1 MNRQEIKRHVPPR
14 GGPPRNALPRN
25 GTARNGTAAVEL
37 AVCLP
42 MLLVIII
49 GIIEASSMIY
59 LKQSLSVAAYEGI
72 RTSVRANATL
82 SDVEASCN
90 QILTARRVN
99 GATVEVTPSNFESQP
114 TQTWIS
120 IRVSASGG
128 DNSVIAGWFYDT
140 LIVDGEAAMMKEY

>member
-1 MNRQEIKRHVPPR
+1 MNRQKIPR
-14 GGPPRNALPRN
+14 QLPSRD
-25 GTARNGTAAVEL
+25 GTAAVEL

-42 MLLVIII
+42 MLLVILV
-49 GIIEASSMIY
+49 GVIEASSMIY

-72 RTSVRANATL
+72 RTSVRAGATT
-82 SDVEASCN
+82 SDVEAACT

-99 GATVEVTPSNFESQP
+99 GATIEITPANFESQP
-114 TQTWIS
+114 PQSWVS
-120 IRVSASGG
+120 IRVSAVGG

>member
-1 MNRQEIKRHVPPR
+1 MRKRKQSVQPSLR
-14 GGPPRNALPRN
+14 D
-25 GTARNGTAAVEL
+25 GTAAVEF

-42 MLLVIII
+42 MLLVILV
-49 GIIEASSMIY
+49 GVIEASSTIY

-72 RTSVRANATL
+72 RASVKADATT
-82 SDVEASCN
+82 SDVEAACN

-99 GATVEVTPSNFESQP
+99 GATIEISPSNFESQP
-114 TQTWIS
+114 ALSWIS
-120 IRVSASGG
+120 VRISATGG